1 MVLVVGASNQWF
13 AQSLSALAVPQVGAI
28 ALQAKVEQ
36 LWDDLQ
42 NIREPAV
49 LDFAW
54 TLPAFQAL
62 HQWSK
67 EEVFEAIARHHK
79 TLESGP
85 KPDPGAYPDLRTP
98 EQEMFSSTISSETI
112 RSSSTQDIFTP
123 WYSLTGHPPS
133 AGRRRSTARLSAAA
147 RAAAG
152 RGRRSPGGGR
162 RGRSR
167 RRSRTPSG

>member
-85 KPDPGAYPDLRTP
+85 EPDPVQLR
-98 EQEMFSSTISSETI
+98 QAVDQF
-112 RSSSTQDIFTP
+112 
-123 WYSLTGHPPS
+123 GH
-133 AGRRRSTARLSAAA
+133 LVAA
-147 RAAAG
+147 
-152 RGRRSPGGGR
+152 
-162 RGRSR
+162 
-167 RRSRTPSG
+167 SGIVIVQ